1 MSGYNQDRMVQK
13 FVFLLVFAI
22 EMPLINLLADKR
34 ISTRR
39 EIVEE
44 KWVLIIQRLNQ
55 GSSPIVSISAYI
67 ILRIYSIEMQ

>member
-44 KWVLIIQRLNQ
+44 KW
-55 GSSPIVSISAYI
+55 Y
-67 ILRIYSIEMQ
+67 